1 MSEAGQKIL
10 VLKRWRATASALPAR
25 HAFWA
30 LTFAIND
37 TAKGYHEHR

>member
-1 MSEAGQKIL
+1 MSEAGHKIL
-10 VLKRWRATASALPAR
+10 DLKRERAAASALPAR
-25 HAFWA
+25 HPFWT